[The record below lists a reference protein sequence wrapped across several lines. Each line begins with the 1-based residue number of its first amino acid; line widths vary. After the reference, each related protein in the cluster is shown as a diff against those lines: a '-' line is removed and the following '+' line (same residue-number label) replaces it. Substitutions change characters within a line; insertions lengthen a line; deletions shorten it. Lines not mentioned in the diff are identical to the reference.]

1 MSYISHVGCCTAP
14 SGIVVFII
22 PRSVC
27 VCVCRF
33 EGREKSIVEQSPWVC
48 VCVCDATGFHSWS
61 KSPLV

>member
-27 VCVCRF
+27 VCVCAGLR
-33 EGREKSIVEQSPWVC
+33 VERRASWNSLLGCVC
-48 VCVCDATGFHSWS
+48 VCVMQPDFTVGP
-61 KSPLV
+61 KVL